1 VLIVSKL
8 VACRNVCNCF
18 DDKACSLKVYEY
30 RFPHI
35 PQKQGLKEHR
45 ELLKNIQVHSW
56 IVDTSIEY
64 DQNIIDGILKVYFEG
79 LVVILRN
86 ERYLLSW
93 NLLLDENIAQDDLF
107 PDGFNTQSFVKIVEN
122 GDIWKMFQ
130 QGNMNEK
137 LHIKENSNS
146 QNLQE

>member
-1 VLIVSKL
+1 M
-8 VACRNVCNCF
+8 
-18 DDKACSLKVYEY
+18 
-30 RFPHI
+30 
-35 PQKQGLKEHR
+35 
-45 ELLKNIQVHSW
+45 
-56 IVDTSIEY
+56 
-64 DQNIIDGILKVYFEG
+64 
-79 LVVILRN
+79 
-86 ERYLLSW
+86 
-93 NLLLDENIAQDDLF
+93 LLDENIAQDDLF